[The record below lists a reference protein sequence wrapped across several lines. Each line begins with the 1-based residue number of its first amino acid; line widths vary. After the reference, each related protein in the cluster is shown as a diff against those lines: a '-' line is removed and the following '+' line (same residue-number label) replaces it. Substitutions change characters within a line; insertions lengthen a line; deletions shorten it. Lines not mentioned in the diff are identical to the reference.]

1 MSKRFSN
8 SDYELSLDAVLRG
21 SRGNLMAAYLGA
33 FESLDGGLRDAVCG
47 RVSSLAD
54 ECPHVPAGTASSFG
68 WVDGS
73 TRARYAYDGR
83 VPV

>member
-1 MSKRFSN
+1 MYSRT
-8 SDYELSLDAVLRG
+8 DYELSLDAVLRG

-47 RVSSLAD
+47 RVSSLAG
-54 ECPHVPAGTASSFG
+54 ECPLVDADAGAASFD